1 MSASS
6 SSPIAAITGRVAP
19 VRERLASAAVTD
31 RGVAGSDAPTGATIV
46 EGLTGEDLLVVLAR
60 VPDPRARRGRRH
72 SLVSVLAAAVCA
84 VLAGAC
90 SYVAIA
96 EWVHDLPISVRIR
109 LGLGRRRPSEA
120 TVRRILQ
127 KVDHDAFDQAL
138 CGWLARHP
146 AAVAPGSPPRP
157 RVPASPRTR
166 SARPTW
172 RAVAVDGKTARGSR
186 TPDTPAAQLFAVFDH
201 ATGVVLGQTPVTDP
215 ERVGKGSEIAAF
227 APLLD
232 RLDLTEVVVTADA
245 LHTQDAHA
253 TYLHERGGHY
263 VFTVKGNRPKLR
275 AQLAGLP
282 WRQIPIVHQFH
293 ESGHGRREH
302 RTLQLAAVENRV
314 TGGILFPHAQLAVRI
329 IRRRRPAGATTGSW
343 DSETVYAITDLD
355 FDQIRAEDLAQII
368 RRHWSI
374 ENRLHWIRDVVFAE
388 DHSQVR
394 TGNGPAVMASL
405 RNFAV
410 SRHRLAGATNIA
422 AACRETGRHPSR
434 AANLLT

>member
-1 MSASS
+1 MSACL
-6 SSPIAAITGRVAP
+6 SSPIAVITDRVGPTQDRAA
-19 VRERLASAAVTD
+19 LAAVTD
-31 RGVAGSDAPTGATIV
+31 RAAAGSDAPTDAVTGEV
-46 EGLTGEDLLVVLAR
+46 VPGEDLLVVLAQ

-96 EWVHDLPISVRIR
+96 EWVHDLPVSVRVR
-109 LGLGRRRPSEA
+109 LGLGRRRPSES

-127 KVDHDAFDQAL
+127 KVDHDALDQAL
-138 CGWLARHP
+138 CRWLARHP
-146 AAVAPGSPPRP
+146 AAVGPGSPPP
-157 RVPASPRTR
+157 PDAMSSRTR
-166 SARPTW
+166 SARPTSW

-201 ATGVVLGQTPVTDP
+201 ATGVVLGQTPVADP
-215 ERVGKGSEIAAF
+215 DRVGKGSEIAAF

-232 RLDLTEVVVTADA
+232 RLDLTQVVVTADA

-253 TYLHERGGHY
+253 SYLHERGGHY

-282 WRQIPIVHQFH
+282 WRQIPIVHQAH
-293 ESGHGRREH
+293 ESGHGRHEH

-314 TGGILFPHAQLAVRI
+314 SGGILFPHAQLAARI
-329 IRRRRPAGATTGSW
+329 IRRRRPAGATCGAW
-343 DSETVYAITDLD
+343 DSETVYAVTDLD
-355 FDQIRAEDLAQII
+355 YDQIRAEDLAQII

-388 DHSQVR
+388 DHSQAR
-394 TGNGPAVMASL
+394 TGNGPVVMASL

-422 AACRETGRHPSR
+422 AACRETGRHPLR